1 MMIPAEESPV
11 SRGRAGGGGSS
22 GRGRDRWRDV
32 TGVLVLDKPTGMSSN
47 GALQAVRRLFRARK
61 AGHTGSLD
69 PLASGVLPICF
80 GEATKL
86 SGWLLESRKTYEV
99 AARLG
104 ERTDTADSTGIV
116 IEVHDVPEL
125 EKQGVLDAL
134 DGFRGSIE
142 QVPPMYSALKKDG
155 RRLYEMARKGQTIER
170 PPRRIT
176 IHAIELLSIRRAD
189 ISFRVCCSKGTY
201 VRTLVEDVAAALG
214 TVGHVTALRR
224 TASGPFDIE
233 SAVTLEQLQV
243 DSLASAAG
251 LDDRLLPADTAVPDL
266 PAVFLESRQVEKMRC
281 GQRIAHVGDGVPGPV
296 KLYGPD
302 GEMVGIGEAEA
313 DWLAPRRMF
322 VTADTEG
329 R

>member
-1 MMIPAEESPV
+1 
-11 SRGRAGGGGSS
+11 
-22 GRGRDRWRDV
+22 V
-32 TGVLVLDKPTGMSSN
+32 TGVLVLDKPTGMTSN
-47 GALQAVRRLFRARK
+47 GALQAVRRLFGARK

-99 AARLG
+99 SARLG

-116 IEVHDVPEL
+116 IEVRNVPDLDE
-125 EKQGVLDAL
+125 EGVRGVLA
-134 DGFRGSIE
+134 GFRGPID

-155 RRLYEMARKGQTIER
+155 RRLYEMAWKGQIVER

-176 IHAIELLSIRRAD
+176 IHAIELLSISRPD

-233 SAVTLEQLQV
+233 NAVTPEQLQV
-243 DSLASAAG
+243 ESLSSAAR

-266 PAVFLESRQVEKMRC
+266 PAVVLEWEQVGKIRC
-281 GQRIAHVGDGVPGPV
+281 GQRIAHVGNDVRGPV

-322 VTADTEG
+322 VTADSED

>member
-1 MMIPAEESPV
+1 MIPAEGTPPSN
-11 SRGRAGGGGSS
+11 RGVGRGGSA

-32 TGVLVLDKPTGMSSN
+32 TGVLVLDKPTGMTSN
-47 GALQAVRRLFRARK
+47 GALQAVRRLFEARK

-99 AARLG
+99 VARLG
-104 ERTDTADSTGIV
+104 ERTDSADSTGIV
-116 IEVHDVPEL
+116 IEVHDVPDLDER
-125 EKQGVLDAL
+125 GVLDVL
-134 DGFRGSIE
+134 DRFRGPID
-142 QVPPMYSALKKDG
+142 QVPPMYSALKQDG
-155 RRLYEMARKGQTIER
+155 RRLYELARKGRAIER

-176 IHAIELLSIRRAD
+176 IHAIELLSVRRPD
-189 ISFRVCCSKGTY
+189 IALRVCCSKGTY

-233 SAVTLEQLQV
+233 NAVTLEQLKV
-243 DSLASAAG
+243 DSQSGMAR
-251 LDDRLLPADTAVPDL
+251 LDGRLLPADAAVPDL
-266 PAVFLESRQVEKMRC
+266 PAVVLDSGQVEQMRC
-281 GQRIAHVGDGVPGPV
+281 GQRIAHPGDGADGPV

-302 GEMVGIGEAEA
+302 GGMVGIGVAGA

-322 VTADTEG
+322 VKPDSG
-329 R
+329 DR

>member
-1 MMIPAEESPV
+1 MIPAEGAPV
-11 SRGRAGGGGSS
+11 PRGSAREGSS
-22 GRGRDRWRDV
+22 AGRRRAKWREV

-86 SGWLLESRKTYEV
+86 SGWLLESRKTYDV
-99 AARLG
+99 AARFG

-116 IEVHDVPEL
+116 IETRDVPEL
-125 EKQGVLDAL
+125 DEESVQGVLDR
-134 DGFRGSIE
+134 FRGAID

-155 RRLYEMARKGQTIER
+155 RRLYEIARKGQSIDR

-176 IHAIELLSIRRAD
+176 IHSIELLRIGSPD
-189 ISFRVCCSKGTY
+189 VEFRVCCSKGTY

-224 TASGPFDIE
+224 TASGPFDLHN
-233 SAVTLEQLQV
+233 AVTLEQLQGDV
-243 DSLASAAG
+243 IADAAR
-251 LDDRLLPADTAVPDL
+251 LDDRLLPPDAAVPDL
-266 PAVFLESRQVEKMRC
+266 PAIVLESEQVGRMRC
-281 GQRIAHVGDGVPGPV
+281 GQRIAHDGRDAGGPV
-296 KLYGPD
+296 KLYGPS

-322 VTADTEG
+322 VPPDSG
-329 R
+329 GH